1 MIPLRV
7 EPVGEQQEG
16 FAVPELEPSLSE
28 PSLPEPSLPASAVPA
43 HYATMQFSQV
53 ADPAKPDWLRI
64 KPASGQFADVKATVK
79 SLGLHTVCEEARCPN
94 ITECWSGGTA
104 TFMVLGNT
112 CTRGCRFCAV
122 PHGPKGDSLDA
133 DEPRKVG
140 EAVAKWGLEYVV
152 ITSVDR
158 DDLPDQGAGHYAEV
172 IREIRLQAPKT
183 LVEVLIPDF
192 RADEACIRTIVE
204 AKPHVIAHN
213 VETTAD
219 LQKFVRDPRAGYEQ
233 SLKTLKLVK
242 QLDSSIFTKS
252 SLMLGLGESQE
263 QVLQA
268 FSDLRAIGCDFL
280 TLGQYLRPSSRH
292 LPVAEFLSPER
303 FKQFEQHALEAGFL
317 YCAAGPFVRS
327 SYRAGEFFI
336 ASVIKNKQSV
346 TSANGVC

>member
-7 EPVGEQQEG
+7 EPAGEPQEEG
-16 FAVPELEPSLSE
+16 I
-28 PSLPEPSLPASAVPA
+28 SAHQLAP
-43 HYATMQFSQV
+43 HYATLSFSQV

-64 KPASGQFADVKATVK
+64 KTPTGQFADVKATVK
-79 SLGLHTVCEEARCPN
+79 SLGLHTVCESAHCPN

-122 PHGPKGDSLDA
+122 PHGPKGDVLDA

-172 IREIRLQAPKT
+172 IREIRRQAPKT

-192 RADEACIRTIVE
+192 RADEQCIRTIVA

-213 VETTAD
+213 VETTAG
-219 LQKFVRDPRAGYEQ
+219 LQKFVRDPRANYDQ
-233 SLKTLKLVK
+233 SLKVLQTVK
-242 QLDSSIFTKS
+242 ALDPSIFTKS
-252 SLMLGLGESQE
+252 SIMLGLGESEE
-263 QVLQA
+263 QLLQA

-292 LPVAEFLSPER
+292 LPVAEFIPPSR
-303 FKQFEQHALEAGFL
+303 FKQFERHALDAGFL

-336 ASVIKNKQSV
+336 ASVIKNKETVSTV
-346 TSANGVC
+346 SEGVC

>member
-7 EPVGEQQEG
+7 EPIERAGVEAE
-16 FAVPELEPSLSE
+16 FSESELQLESEAALSE
-28 PSLPEPSLPASAVPA
+28 STVPSHFS
-43 HYATMQFSQV
+43 TMRYSDV
-53 ADPAKPDWLRI
+53 RDPPKPDWLRI
-64 KPASGQFADVKATVK
+64 KPPTGQFADIKATVK
-79 SLGLHTVCEEARCPN
+79 SLGLHTVCESAHCPN

-122 PHGPKGDSLDA
+122 PHGARGDVLDA

-158 DDLPDQGAGHYAEV
+158 DDLPDQGSGHYAEV
-172 IREIRLQAPKT
+172 IREIRKQAPKT
-183 LVEVLIPDF
+183 MVEVLIPDF
-192 RADEACIRTIVE
+192 KADEECIRTIVE

-219 LQKFVRDPRAGYEQ
+219 LQKFVRDPRANYAQ
-233 SLKTLKLVK
+233 SLKVLQTVK
-242 QLDSSIFTKS
+242 ALDPSIFTKS
-252 SLMLGLGESQE
+252 SIMLGLGESQE

-268 FSDLRAIGCDFL
+268 FADLRAIGCDFL

-303 FKQFEQHALEAGFL
+303 FKHFEQKALDAGFL

-346 TSANGVC
+346 KVVNTA